1 MMELSGELPIS
12 VYQCASVVE
21 YCFPHLSWFSGRS
34 WLTHLKTSCRG
45 TSHATTLMI
54 KPVAFFRVR
63 GASLL
68 AIFLGRRFGTKE
80 ANRDVPATI
89 ERVCCG

>member
-21 YCFPHLSWFSGRS
+21 YCFPHLSCFSSRS

-45 TSHATTLMI
+45 TSHSTTLLT
-54 KPVAFFRVR
+54 KPVAFFRVG

-68 AIFLGRRFGTKE
+68 AIFLDFDSEQE
-80 ANRDVPATI
+80 ANRDAPVTI